1 MKNFKKFVSLYMTI
15 LMMTNYA
22 YASSVTAIQGSVSK
36 IVNAVAYAGYV
47 VAIAMLAF
55 VGMKYAMS
63 PANEKADVKKG
74 SVNYLIGAFFII
86 CASGVAN
93 LVAGIAGGGKGNLT
107 TGLAGTIIDA
117 AKNAAN

>member
-22 YASSVTAIQGSVSK
+22 YASSVDAIQGSVTK
-36 IVNAVAYAGYV
+36 IVNAIAYAGYA
-47 VAIAMLAF
+47 VAIAMLGF

-93 LVAGIAGGGKGNLT
+93 IVAGVAAGEGGLT

-117 AKNAAN
+117 AQSAAQ